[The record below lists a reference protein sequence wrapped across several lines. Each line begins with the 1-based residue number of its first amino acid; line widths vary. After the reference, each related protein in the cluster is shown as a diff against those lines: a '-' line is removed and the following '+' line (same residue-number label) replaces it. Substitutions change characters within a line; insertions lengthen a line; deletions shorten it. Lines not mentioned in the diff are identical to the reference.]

1 MSVGGEYSDTA
12 VVVRVVTWWQCA
24 MYTTPH
30 WRDRSAAAWNTNSIN
45 ILVTQWYRLYLSL
58 DTWCDV
64 ISIHPN
70 SATKQLYTERIST
83 KHLAVFNV
91 KLSPGRAITINMI
104 GGVPPPPPPP
114 PLALAHGFTF
124 LLAAVS
130 NSDYTFSP
138 FRINMSLRIKVIFHA
153 KLVS

>member
-1 MSVGGEYSDTA
+1 M
-12 VVVRVVTWWQCA
+12 
-24 MYTTPH
+24 
-30 WRDRSAAAWNTNSIN
+30 
-45 ILVTQWYRLYLSL
+45 LLL
-58 DTWCDV
+58 
-64 ISIHPN
+64 
-70 SATKQLYTERIST
+70 TKQLYTERIST

-104 GGVPPPPPPP
+104 GGVPPPPPP
-114 PLALAHGFTF
+114 LATAHGFTF

>member
-12 VVVRVVTWWQCA
+12 VVVPGGDMVTVCNVHHSTLA
-24 MYTTPH
+24 
-30 WRDRSAAAWNTNSIN
+30 RDRSAAACNTNSIN

-58 DTWCDV
+58 DTWCH
-64 ISIHPN
+64 IHPYA
-70 SATKQLYTERIST
+70 ATKQLYTERIST

>member
-12 VVVRVVTWWQCA
+12 VVVPGGDMVTVCNVHHS
-24 MYTTPH
+24 TLEG
-30 WRDRSAAAWNTNSIN
+30 SLSS
-45 ILVTQWYRLYLSL
+45 RLQHKQYQYLSDPVIQTL
-58 DTWCDV
+58 FIARYVRDV
-64 ISIHPN
+64 ISIHPYA
-70 SATKQLYTERIST
+70 ATKQLYTERIST

-104 GGVPPPPPPP
+104 GGVPPPPPP
-114 PLALAHGFTF
+114 LALAHGFTF

-130 NSDYTFSP
+130 NSDSTFSP